1 MHSEKYNLVASLS
14 LSNDIIFGF
23 GTSLTI
29 RPFIDVRLVF
39 QCNSQ
44 RDFNVRFVDFSD
56 TDFEHKCPNILKFD
70 ALAKQ
75 NYKIYLRGFSTLN
88 IGIKYTRLILL
99 LISRP
104 EMEFFKLKH
113 CGTALSCATKCMQ
126 RCWSLNSSI

>member
-14 LSNDIIFGF
+14 LSNDIIFGI

-70 ALAKQ
+70 AQQDLFE
-75 NYKIYLRGFSTLN
+75 GF
-88 IGIKYTRLILL
+88 
-99 LISRP
+99 
-104 EMEFFKLKH
+104 
-113 CGTALSCATKCMQ
+113 
-126 RCWSLNSSI
+126 